1 MSGTDST
8 ISLIERPDV
17 TTTSYPANPA
27 SAAGAHQIVVDDAF
41 RDVLASALIARHR
54 AQIRSQPELMFMRS
68 TWDADEWARAE
79 ADDLLAHIRAVLER
93 PALRPPTPAS

>member
-1 MSGTDST
+1 LSDTDNT
-8 ISLIERPDV
+8 ISVIERHAV
-17 TTTSYPANPA
+17 TTTSYPASPA
-27 SAAGAHQIVVDDAF
+27 SAAGAHPILVDDAF

-79 ADDLLAHIRAVLER
+79 ADTLLAHIRAVLDR
-93 PALRPPTPAS
+93 PAMRPPTPAS